1 MPEQNLEYIF
11 MFQIQKPHNVIAN
24 KKKLFAQ
31 ATNKIISKNLDDFS
45 SLAPKPSPK
54 ISKMQQ

>member
-1 MPEQNLEYIF
+1 
-11 MFQIQKPHNVIAN
+11 MFQIQKPHNVTTN